1 MAVDI
6 GTTPAYDIPK
16 DYTSGL
22 ADLLKEA
29 KNIYEAKKGAG
40 FQTYTAPRIAGF
52 SPEELAA
59 MGGIAG
65 LVGSGQQYFAPAAG
79 LTAGLAQQYTPA
91 TAQQY
96 MSPYQ
101 QAVIDVEKREAIR
114 QSQRPMQD
122 ISAAATQVGG
132 MGGSRQA
139 ILEAEAQRNLQQQLG
154 DIQTKGQQ
162 AAYETGLRA
171 FESQKARERQAAS
184 GLTSLG
190 QIAPK
195 QSLAE
200 LTALSGIGE
209 AQRAMQ
215 QGGLDIQYQDFLQ
228 QQQYPYDLLGQY
240 QSTLYGYPYQAYA
253 QQQYTPYQKPST
265 FQQLAGVLGAVGKV
279 AGPSGFGFFNT
290 GGKVAYQSENGLSGM
305 IKKLQPGGV
314 VGDEPIELLGFDES
328 KPMENQISK
337 ASLVKSLL
345 DMQKG
350 LSTYGT
356 TLRETMAEQQR
367 IAKERQERLQKEAS
381 PINYISDM
389 LLAYSKTDP
398 RAGFGAQ
405 IGEATEV
412 ASGQRDIIQ
421 DEIDQLAEQV
431 ATGQLSQAE
440 ANLKMQ
446 QLQTET
452 LSDVVDILGGSSIEP
467 SEFNAISNAVYRQG
481 GIALQ
486 SDPGRMA
493 EITAMAVAEYEKT
506 GDLSS
511 AQSIITRELSK
522 LGIGGLSDNEG
533 ESVDMPKIELSQEE
547 IDLADKM
554 IQDQL
559 IEED

>member
-1 MAVDI
+1 MADI
-6 GTTPAYDIPK
+6 GTTPQYETPE
-16 DYTSGL
+16 DYKSGL
-22 ADLLKEA
+22 ADILKEA
-29 KNIYEAKKGAG
+29 KNIYEAKKAAG
-40 FQTYTAPRIAGF
+40 FQTYGAPRIAGF

-59 MGGIAG
+59 MSGIAG
-65 LVGSGQQYFAPAAG
+65 LVGAGQQYFAPAAG
-79 LTAGLAQQYTPA
+79 LTAGLAQQFTPS

-114 QSQRPMQD
+114 QAQRPMQD
-122 ISAAATQVGG
+122 ISAAAAGYGG

-139 ILEAEAQRNLQQQLG
+139 ILEAEAGRNLQQQLA
-154 DIQTKGQQ
+154 DIQTRGQQ

-171 FESQKARERQAAS
+171 FESQKARERAAAS
-184 GLTSLG
+184 GLASLG
-190 QIAPK
+190 QTAPR
-195 QSLAE
+195 QQLAE

-209 AQRAMQ
+209 AQRAMT
-215 QGGLDIQYQDFLQ
+215 QGGLDIAYQDFMK

-240 QSTLYGYPYQAYA
+240 QSTLYGYPYQAYS
-253 QQQYTPYQKPST
+253 QQTYTPYQKPSS
-265 FQQLAGVLGAVGKV
+265 FQQLAGVLGAVGKI

-290 GGKVAYQSENGLSGM
+290 GGKIAYQSGGGLSGLT
-305 IKKLQPGGV
+305 KKLQEAGT
-314 VGDEPIELLGFDES
+314 VGSDDPIELLGFDAS

-337 ASLVKSLL
+337 ASLIKSLL

-350 LSTYGT
+350 LSSYGT
-356 TLRETMAEQQR
+356 TLKETMAEQQR
-367 IAKERQERLQKEAS
+367 IAKEKQERLQKEAS

-405 IGEATEV
+405 IGEAAEV

-431 ATGQLSQAE
+431 ATGQLTQAE

-452 LSDVVDILGGSSIEP
+452 LGDVVDILGGSSIEP

-486 SDPGRMA
+486 SNPGRMA

-522 LGIGGLSDNEG
+522 LGIGKLSDNEG
-533 ESVDMPKIELSQEE
+533 ESVDIPQIELSQEE
-547 IDLADKM
+547 IDLANKM
-554 IQDQL
+554 IKDQL
-559 IEED
+559 ADDE